1 MILNACVRDNKM
13 VDENICKF
21 CTDKN
26 CRHAG
31 KPTTAERLDGNLYG
45 NREATMQKLQAEYNA
60 LHDKMGYARNP
71 ETIAA
76 INKELDRISAEM
88 TAIIEG
94 GA

>member
-1 MILNACVRDNKM
+1 M
-13 VDENICKF
+13 VDENICKV

-45 NREATMQKLQAEYNA
+45 NRETAMRKLQAEYNT
-60 LHDKMGYARNP
+60 LHERMGYSTNP
-71 ETIAA
+71 ATIAA

-88 TAIIEG
+88 TAILDNK
-94 GA
+94 